1 MLFWQWLGTTV
12 FFINISN
19 AWGFRSLSNWQKSFI
34 CHYGIIWRCQSYRRR
49 ANARNVSLVINSV
62 DKTKLPCHTSS
73 PTQHHSLFRNLPL
86 FMTRL
91 SSKVKPLLSRS
102 VNLEISCGKY
112 LIKYKGLRVGRNL
125 YVTDFDLARFCCDTR
140 HIVDHFVYFSRFL

>member
-91 SSKVKPLLSRS
+91 SLKVKPYYLGVSTSRYPVANTNIKGFEFTESYGLL
-102 VNLEISCGKY
+102 I
-112 LIKYKGLRVGRNL
+112 LIWQDSAV
-125 YVTDFDLARFCCDTR
+125 
-140 HIVDHFVYFSRFL
+140 I